1 MYQFFKTKQKN
12 TYFFLLTS
20 VFAVALLLMVVFK
33 NDEKLSSGGKSISFQ
48 NPSFITIKEFLLEKI
63 NSPFTN
69 INYEIK
75 SGDSIQKILKNLKIQ
90 NKEIQEIISKYK
102 KYSNPNKLLVG
113 NKIEIVVE
121 ENISGKVIQYLNL
134 VFQLHAARLLKFP
147 KMMKEKLKQIK

>member
-1 MYQFFKTKQKN
+1 MYQLIRKN
-12 TYFFLLTS
+12 WNRARLIIFTGFIITS
-20 VFAVALLLMVVFK
+20 LLLVTVVFK

-121 ENISGKVIQYLNL
+121 ENISGKSYTT
-134 VFQLHAARLLKFP
+134 
-147 KMMKEKLKQIK
+147 